1 MILQR
6 EEPQHRGPQLACS
19 LLATTTPV
27 PHFWGT
33 LHFLRALGV
42 SRLPIPAPSRRWP
55 SGSLRRHHLVS
66 ISNSPAAPKSAGTPV
81 CGLSLWL
88 WLAPKPSPGPLSPLI
103 PLSPPKKLPL
113 LPAAPPGPP
122 PAPHLAGLGWRRDR
136 SHSATLE
143 PRTDSTLR
151 RAPALQIYIWR
162 SPTPPPAR
170 PEKLLES
177 WKSFRRAP
185 LPRQKKPETSPKPP
199 RLPPPPSAGSQPA
212 PGSYCPA
219 YRKRSQRPGAPCWA
233 PRGPHD
239 CGASGHPSTQLRLEF
254 GPLR

>member
-113 LPAAPPGPP
+113 LPAAPLGPP
-122 PAPHLAGLGWRRDR
+122 PPLTWPGWAGAGTAVTVPHWSRERIPLSAAPPRSRSIYGVPPPHLPPV
-136 SHSATLE
+136 
-143 PRTDSTLR
+143 PRNFWKVGKASGG
-151 RAPALQIYIWR
+151 
-162 SPTPPPAR
+162 R
-170 PEKLLES
+170 PCL
-177 WKSFRRAP
+177 A
-185 LPRQKKPETSPKPP
+185 KK
-199 RLPPPPSAGSQPA
+199 
-212 PGSYCPA
+212 
-219 YRKRSQRPGAPCWA
+219 SQRPPPNHPGFRPLLLQAVSRPLGPTALLIGSDRSAQELRAGRPGARTTA
-233 PRGPHD
+233 ERAGI
-239 CGASGHPSTQLRLEF
+239 LRLS
-254 GPLR
+254 